1 MTKIKIVGALIF
13 VLSIILA
20 ILSGYI
26 SNQTKINTDLLNNIN
41 TQKGFTQEISKTIF
55 YIYKNQNTNHKELN
69 NYIKKFANNM
79 NNQKKNFTEISN
91 SEFEKQNKKII
102 KLWNEFYLYVQH
114 FRDQSKITTTY
125 SNIILQKIVN
135 DIYNKNLALVIELDN
150 LIKIHKSY
158 LNNKIDTYK
167 NIQYALFFLLVL
179 LLIYLFTQIKVIISF
194 IQKFLSTSEKIITTS
209 SIKDLKQIE
218 INNNSADIQE
228 ATDNFNQLV
237 NNINTSIK
245 SSSSSIE
252 HSCKS
257 LELVE
262 RNIEDLLELLSVME
276 GNNSINKDLTKKEDA
291 LIQSLEELTTSAQNL
306 KNLKI
311 DLDNL
316 ISHHNSNKS

>member
-26 SNQTKINTDLLNNIN
+26 SNQTKISTNLLNNIN
-41 TQKGFTQEISKTIF
+41 TQKEFTQEISKTIF
-55 YIYKNQNTNHKELN
+55 YIYKNQDSNHKELN
-69 NYIKKFANNM
+69 NYIKKFANHM
-79 NNQKKNFTEISN
+79 NNQEKNFTEISN
-91 SEFEKQNKKII
+91 SEFKKQNKKII

-218 INNNSADIQE
+218 INNSSADIQE

-237 NNINTSIK
+237 SNINTSIK
-245 SSSSSIE
+245 SSGSSIE

-262 RNIEDLLELLSVME
+262 KNIEDLLELLSVME
-276 GNNSINKDLTKKEDA
+276 ENNSIDKDLTKKEDA